1 MPSRIT
7 IPNVPDALHRLL
19 KVRAARSGMSL
30 SVYLL
35 RELQELAARP
45 TIEEMR
51 LRLTRHSAVSP
62 AVSPAEAVRAVR
74 DSGSRA

>member
-1 MPSRIT
+1 MASTIT
-7 IPNVPDALHRLL
+7 IRNVPDALHRLL
-19 KVRAARSGMSL
+19 KARAARNGVSL
-30 SVYLL
+30 SDYLL
-35 RELQELAARP
+35 RELQALAARP

-51 LRLTRHSAVSP
+51 LRLTRRSAVSP